1 MATKAI
7 KDIAGMRSG
16 KLVAV
21 CPCGFIMRSDGGR
34 RAMWRCKCDCGN
46 ITTASSHE
54 IVSQLKK
61 SCGCSRRKQKII
73 AMEG

>member
-1 MATKAI
+1 MAI
-7 KDIAGMRSG
+7 KDITGMRSG

-21 CPCGFIMRSDGGR
+21 SPCGFILRSDGHR

-46 ITTASSHE
+46 ITTASSAE
-54 IVSQLKK
+54 ITMQLKK

-73 AMEG
+73 VTEG